1 MRFLTMAL
9 LIGLTVSMATSTLAA
24 KKTTLK
30 LATLAPVGTTWDKI
44 LKEMTAEWNELSEG
58 RVQVKVYA
66 GGVAGDDRDI
76 VRKMRIGQIHAAA
89 LTISGLVAIDPA
101 CDVFSIPMFYD
112 SYDEFFYVR
121 EQITPVLR
129 DRLQEKGFY
138 LVHWGLVGWVHVF
151 TTRSVETVDDLRQIK
166 IFTWAGD
173 DSMTRLWKDN
183 GFNPVALAVPDML
196 MGLQTGMIDG
206 VPTTPYAAL
215 SMQYYRHMPYMLDV
229 KMAPMV
235 GATVIHESGWKRL
248 SEADRAMILESGQ
261 GAQDRVSL
269 EIPPKDIESIEEMR
283 KRGLTIVDPGQSDTA
298 EWQAT
303 AQRFADKMRELK
315 VPQEIFDMAV
325 EYRTTFRERGTVEA
339 ER

>member
-9 LIGLTVSMATSTLAA
+9 LIGLTVSMATSTLAG

-44 LKEMTAEWNELSEG
+44 LKETTAEWNELSEG

-76 VRKMRIGQIHAAA
+76 VRKMRIGQLHAAA

-166 IFTWAGD
+166 IFTAIGRPVENDLLRPQGDADRHEVAGTPVAPASIRGAWSAILD
-173 DSMTRLWKDN
+173 GGVFAQAIGRIAQVFGAFVFVITADLLTRLATSDPN
-183 GFNPVALAVPDML
+183 DV
-196 MGLQTGMIDG
+196 GLGC
-206 VPTTPYAAL
+206 
-215 SMQYYRHMPYMLDV
+215 R
-229 KMAPMV
+229 
-235 GATVIHESGWKRL
+235 
-248 SEADRAMILESGQ
+248 
-261 GAQDRVSL
+261 
-269 EIPPKDIESIEEMR
+269 
-283 KRGLTIVDPGQSDTA
+283 
-298 EWQAT
+298 
-303 AQRFADKMRELK
+303 
-315 VPQEIFDMAV
+315 
-325 EYRTTFRERGTVEA
+325 RGTAWIGRDVDGQLTA
-339 ER
+339 PERHV